1 MSRVS
6 GGDGGAAPRRARR
19 HDPGRRDRLIDA
31 ALTVIAERGLAGTTH
46 REIAR
51 VADVPLGST
60 TYHFT
65 SLEELL
71 AEAFK
76 RYAATVARVFDERM
90 AAARDRDAAVEAVIT
105 LVSDDLLG
113 SQRDLVLTVELY
125 VAAARNPVL
134 RAVTQEWMARS
145 RQALERHFDADTA
158 RGLDALI
165 EGLTL
170 HNALSTE
177 PMTPAQIRDA
187 IQRYLR

>member
-1 MSRVS
+1 M
-6 GGDGGAAPRRARR
+6 
-19 HDPGRRDRLIDA
+19 
-31 ALTVIAERGLAGTTH
+31 
-46 REIAR
+46 
-51 VADVPLGST
+51 PLGST